1 MLQQRKLNDMSL
13 DEWLSMWRLDQ
24 EMDDLSSAAARP
36 DDVPLMDDDA
46 QLDGDNDNDDNN
58 ETALDDSQLEMYWN
72 VVTSSTAFQW
82 LLCRLH

>member
-1 MLQQRKLNDMSL
+1 MSL
-13 DEWLSMWRLDQ
+13 DERLSMWRLDQ
-24 EMDDLSSAAARP
+24 EMDDPSSAAARP

-58 ETALDDSQLEMYWN
+58 ETALDDSQLEMYRN